1 MTSEERERMYA
12 LCKLIQDE
20 RDSKKFNDLI
30 DGLNKLLDEKRGRIQ
45 ADTRSTTEDT
55 TARGSVTP

>member
-20 RDSKKFNDLI
+20 KDPKKFNDLI
-30 DGLNKLLDEKRGRIQ
+30 DELNKLLDEKRGRIQ
-45 ADTRSTTEDT
+45 ARTKSTT
-55 TARGSVTP
+55 V

>member
-20 RDSKKFNDLI
+20 KDPKKFNDLI
-30 DGLNKLLDEKRGRIQ
+30 DELNKLLDEKRGRIQ
-45 ADTRSTTEDT
+45 ARTTSTT
-55 TARGSVTP
+55 V